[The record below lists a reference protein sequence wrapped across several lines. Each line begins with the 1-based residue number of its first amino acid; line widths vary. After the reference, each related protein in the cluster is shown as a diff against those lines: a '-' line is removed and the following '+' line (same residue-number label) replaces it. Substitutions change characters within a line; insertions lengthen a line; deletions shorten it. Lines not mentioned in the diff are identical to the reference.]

1 LPRQKQRTEQLRDRI
16 LETAVELIA
25 AEGVSGF
32 TTRRIVEEASTSIPA
47 MYELFGDK
55 SGLIREIFFEG
66 FRLLRNRFDALE
78 PSEDPRTDLVSLVQA
93 FRRFYMENPI
103 LARVMF
109 SRPFP
114 DFDPGPAEE
123 EAGRSVRE
131 HFVRKVQRAIVAHVL
146 EGDPTDISHVIMAL
160 AQGMA
165 AVEVAGWLGTSNAS
179 VERRWTLA
187 IDAVLDGLSS
197 GRQPFKR
204 RI

>member
-1 LPRQKQRTEQLRDRI
+1 MPRQKQRTEELREHI
-16 LETAVELIA
+16 LETAIGLIS

-55 SGLIREIFFEG
+55 SGLVREIFFEG
-66 FRLLRNRFDALE
+66 FRLLGGRFDALE
-78 PSEDPRTDLVSLVQA
+78 LSEDPRTDLVSLVQT
-93 FRRFYMENPI
+93 FRRFYKDNPI

-114 DFDPGPAEE
+114 DFDPGPVEE

-131 HFVRKVQRAIVAHVL
+131 NVVQTVQRAIDAHVI
-146 EGDPTDISHVIMAL
+146 EGNATDISHVVLAL

-165 AVEVAGWLGTSNAS
+165 AVEVAGWLGTSKAS

-187 IDAVLDGLSS
+187 IDSLIGGLRPISRA
-197 GRQPFKR
+197 GNG
-204 RI
+204 

>member
-1 LPRQKQRTEQLRDRI
+1 MPRQKLRTEELRERI
-16 LETAVELIA
+16 LETAVDLIA
-25 AEGVSGF
+25 TEGVSGF

-55 SGLIREIFFEG
+55 SGLVREIFFEG
-66 FRLLRNRFDALE
+66 FRLLRSRFDSLE
-78 PSEDPRTDLVSLVQA
+78 QSKDPRVDLVSLVQA
-93 FRRFYMENPI
+93 FRCFYMENPI

-114 DFDPGPAEE
+114 DFDPGPAEA

-131 HFVRKVQRAIVAHVL
+131 HIVRKVQRAIEARAID
-146 EGDPTDISHVIMAL
+146 GDPTDISHVILAL

-165 AVEVAGWLGTSNAS
+165 AVEVAGWLGTSSAS

-187 IDAVLDGLSS
+187 IDAVLDGI
-197 GRQPFKR
+197 RP
-204 RI
+204 I